1 MITIYCDK
9 CKEEVEVKRDCI
21 CPKCKTDWSKQVKEE
36 VDVDEVFFGI
46 KDSDADE
53 TVQYILSWGNYF
65 KFIYGIIGII
75 AIIAGIVVM
84 FEDILVGLGI
94 LVCGIACFGYGL
106 FVQHANKWKAYMLH
120 YTVHG
125 KK

>member
-1 MITIYCDK
+1 MLIIFLISMVIILKEQLTGLTI
-9 CKEEVEVKRDCI
+9 
-21 CPKCKTDWSKQVKEE
+21 
-36 VDVDEVFFGI
+36 GG
-46 KDSDADE
+46 AA
-53 TVQYILSWGNYF
+53 L
-65 KFIYGIIGII
+65 
-75 AIIAGIVVM
+75 IIAGIVVM